1 MRLWVKNVQQVLAQ
15 FANNMNKN
23 PDITITLNLN
33 EINSVLLSLQ
43 ELPAKISNPLSQKIT
58 EQAKEFIKSMQ
69 QTTEDVV
76 VAE

>member
-1 MRLWVKNVQQVLAQ
+1 MSAQRELAQ

-43 ELPAKISNPLSQKIT
+43 ELPAKVCNPLTQKIT

-69 QTTEDVV
+69 QTTEEEV

>member
-1 MRLWVKNVQQVLAQ
+1 
-15 FANNMNKN
+15 MNKN

-33 EINSVLLSLQ
+33 EINSVLASLQ
-43 ELPAKISNPLSQKIT
+43 ELPARTCNPITKKIT
-58 EQAKEFIKSMQ
+58 EQAQEFIKSMI